1 MAKVAPPEEL
11 ARVDHA
17 PPKKGWMDMPVE
29 LKEGRWCYGSKP
41 KDHEVIGLP
50 NPRTWSPG
58 DEDWK
63 LPENWQEIFL
73 EGMRERLDKF
83 RSFRIFMDI
92 CVRCGACADKCH
104 FYIGSGDPK
113 NMPVLRAELLRSI
126 YRGEFTAAGKILGK
140 LAGGRKLTYDI
151 FKDLFYY
158 FFQCTECRR
167 CSLFCPYG
175 IDTAEVTI
183 IGRELLNLLGCNIDW
198 ITGPAANCYKMGNH
212 LGIQPHAYHSMLEFF
227 CEEVEEITGIL
238 PEPSFN
244 RKGAEI
250 LFITPSGDVF
260 ADPGTFTAM
269 GYLMLFH
276 YLEGIGL
283 DITWSTYASEGGNFG
298 FFTSHEMMKRLN
310 AKMYAEAKRLGVK
323 WILGGECG
331 HMWRI
336 CNQYMDTMNGPADF
350 LEVPKSPIT
359 GTVFDNAESTK
370 MVHLVEFT
378 ADLIKHGKLNLDPSR
393 NDPYKLTF
401 HDSCNTSRGMGFF
414 DEPRYVIQNIANSF
428 HDMPI
433 NTIREQTFCCGSGS
447 GLNTDE
453 FMDMRMRGA
462 FPRANALQYVHDKH
476 DVNMMACICAIDRA
490 TLTTLCEYWVP
501 DVEVMGI
508 HELVGNALILE
519 GEKKRTMNLRGE
531 EFPWVEE
538 EEEEEVEEAP
548 AEVILEA
555 AEETAEEAA
564 EETAEE
570 PVEEAVEAAEEAA
583 EEPVKEAAEEVEET
597 AEEPVKEAAVEEEA
611 EGEK

>member
-11 ARVDHA
+11 AKVDHT

-41 KDHEVIGLP
+41 KDHEVLGLP
-50 NPRTWSPG
+50 NPRSWSPG

-83 RSFRIFMDI
+83 RSFRLFMDI

-104 FYIGSGDPK
+104 FFIGSGDPK

-126 YRGEFTAAGKILGK
+126 YRGELTNAGKILGK
-140 LAGGRKLTYDI
+140 LAGGRKLTYDV

-175 IDTAEVTI
+175 IDTAEVTM

-198 ITGPAANCYKMGNH
+198 ITGPVANCYRTGNH
-212 LGIQPHAYHSMLEFF
+212 LGIQPHAYHSMVEFF
-227 CEEVEEITGIL
+227 CEEIEEITGIL
-238 PEPSFN
+238 PEPSLN

-250 LFITPSGDVF
+250 LFITPSGDIF

-276 YLEGIGL
+276 YLEGLGL

-298 FFTSHEMMKRLN
+298 SFTSHEMMKRLN
-310 AKMYAEAKRLGVK
+310 SKMYAEAKRLGVK
-323 WILGGECG
+323 YIIGGECG
-331 HMWRI
+331 HMWRV
-336 CNQYMDTMNGPADF
+336 CNQYMDTMTGPADF

-359 GTVFDNAESTK
+359 GTVFENAKSHK
-370 MVHLVEFT
+370 MIHICEFT
-378 ADLIKHGKLNLDPSR
+378 ADLIKHGKLNLDLSR
-393 NDPYKLTF
+393 NDQYKLTF
-401 HDSCNTSRGMGFF
+401 HDSCNPARGMGFF
-414 DEPRYVIQNIANSF
+414 DEPRYVIQNVANNF
-428 HDMPI
+428 NEMPI
-433 NTIREQTFCCGSGS
+433 DTIREQTFCCGSGS

-476 DVNMMACICAIDRA
+476 DVNAMACICAIDRA

-501 DVEVMGI
+501 EVEVIGI

-519 GEKKRTMNLRGE
+519 GEKKRTMNLRAE

-538 EEEEEVEEAP
+538 EEVEEAA

-555 AEETAEEAA
+555 AEEGVEEAA
-564 EETAEE
+564 AE
-570 PVEEAVEAAEEAA
+570 VADEEAA
-583 EEPVKEAAEEVEET
+583 G
-597 AEEPVKEAAVEEEA
+597 EA
-611 EGEK
+611 EGEE